1 MSIDLL
7 ADKQLDQV
15 LRFFPV
21 RRGAAGQW
29 ADAEVVA
36 TGANNPAVCRL
47 WAAPLQYRCS
57 STRYLLQLERTDSRH
72 WIGQLGRPA
81 SSAFACAVRRLRIGD
96 DAVAAFKV
104 HSHAEDLEE
113 QFGGG
118 PLA

>member
-1 MSIDLL
+1 MQ
-7 ADKQLDQV
+7 AV
-15 LRFFPV
+15 
-21 RRGAAGQW
+21 GGTAA
-29 ADAEVVA
+29 V
-36 TGANNPAVCRL
+36 
-47 WAAPLQYRCS
+47 
-57 STRYLLQLERTDSRH
+57 LLQQHQVSSAVGEATQQALD
-72 WIGQLGRPA
+72 WQLGQPA